1 MLKPRIVV
9 LCGLPGS
16 GKSTLAA
23 ALTVRFGLVL
33 IDRDALRAELFPD
46 CRFTEAEKQTANQAV
61 LEKLRANCAAGMSSL
76 LDGMTFGRE
85 TERAAVRSIAAGHDY
100 RCCILWLDCPVDV
113 AVARVVQQLHLAAD
127 RGPELV
133 RQVAAR
139 FERPVDA
146 VRIDATLGPEEIAQC
161 AIAALT

>member
-1 MLKPRIVV
+1 MLKPRIVA

-16 GKSTLAA
+16 GKSTLAT
-23 ALTVRFGLVL
+23 ALTARFDLAL

-46 CRFTEAEKQTANQAV
+46 CRFTEAEKQAANQAV
-61 LEKLRANCAAGMSSL
+61 LERLRHHCAAGLSSL

-85 TERAAVRSIAAGHDY
+85 TERAAVRGIAAGYDY

-113 AVARVVQQLHLAAD
+113 AVTRVAEQPHLAAD

-133 RQVAAR
+133 RAVAAR
-139 FERPVDA
+139 FERPADA
-146 VRIDATLGPEEIAQC
+146 MRIDATLGSAEIVQRAV
-161 AIAALT
+161 AALA